1 MQVINTNI
9 PSLNAQR
16 NLDGSKGSLE
26 TSLQRLSTG
35 LRINSAR
42 DDAAGLAISER
53 MTSQIR
59 GSDQARRNANDGVSL
74 AQVGEGALTQMG
86 DILQRVRELAVQ
98 SANATNSA
106 QDRQALNSE
115 VNQLV
120 AELDRFAVVTDF
132 NGLKLFDGTYGSSIY
147 QVGPNANQTI
157 TATTANLRTNN
168 YGSYQITNMAQ
179 QAMFAITGSYTGT
192 TFGGQIAS
200 GGSVVA
206 GSGGASGS
214 LAINGGNGGASLST
228 LTSASTARD
237 VAAAINSSNSGVR
250 ATARNAANIQFA
262 NTTGLSYSLN
272 VTGANSTPVNVTFQ
286 VKDAR
291 TSAGLSE
298 AIQSFN
304 DRASQTGITAR
315 LNDTATG
322 IVLTNDDGSDI
333 ILQAVATTQNGAVC
347 GTISLS
353 TGGIGGLALAQAFTI
368 TANGSGGAAGGA
380 TATSGDVLKIGGQVT
395 LDSDKSYSI
404 STSSIGFQSGTI
416 ASSGTTANATSGLFL
431 NSGTSLGS
439 TLAAVAVLDVG
450 SVASST
456 QALRI
461 VDSALA
467 TINGQRAAFG
477 ALQNRFMATIANL
490 QVSAENLTASRSRIR
505 DADFAQET
513 ASLTR
518 AQILQQAGTAML
530 AQANALPNQVLS
542 LLRS

>member
-16 NLDGSKGSLE
+16 NLDTSKGSLE

-120 AELDRFAVVTDF
+120 AELDRFSVVTDF
-132 NGLKLFDGTYGSSIY
+132 NGLKLFDGSYGSAIY

-168 YGSYQITNMAQ
+168 YGSYQITNVTQ
-179 QAMFAITGSYTGT
+179 QATFAVTGTYTGT
-192 TFGGQIAS
+192 VFGGQAAS
-200 GGSVVA
+200 GGAVIA

-214 LAINGGNGGASLST
+214 LSINGGNGGATLST

-250 ATARNAANIQFA
+250 ATARNVANIQFA
-262 NTTGLSYSLN
+262 NTTGLSYSIN
-272 VTGANSTPVNVTFQ
+272 ITGANSTPVNVTFQ
-286 VKDAR
+286 VKDGR
-291 TSAGLSE
+291 TAAGLSE

-304 DRASQTGITAR
+304 DRSSQTGITAR
-315 LNDTATG
+315 LNDTANG

-333 ILQAVATTQNGAVC
+333 ILQSVSTAENGAVC

-353 TGGIGGLALAQAFTI
+353 TGGLGGVALASAFTI

-380 TATSGDVLKIGGQVT
+380 SATSGSVLKIGGQIT

-404 STSSIGFQSGTI
+404 STSSMGFHSGTI
-416 ASSGTTANATSGLFL
+416 ASSGTTINATSGMFL

-439 TLAAVAVLDVG
+439 SLAAVSVLDIS
-450 SVASST
+450 SVASAT

-477 ALQNRFMATIANL
+477 ALQNRFMSTIANL

-530 AQANALPNQVLS
+530 TQANALPNQVLS